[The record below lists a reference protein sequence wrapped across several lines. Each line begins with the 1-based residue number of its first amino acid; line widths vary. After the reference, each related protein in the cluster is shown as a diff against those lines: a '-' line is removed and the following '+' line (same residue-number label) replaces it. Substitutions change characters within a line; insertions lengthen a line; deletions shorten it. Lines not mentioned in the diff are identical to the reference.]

1 MTTDLNNNKYQILQK
16 FFDDFADGCSDYYKN
31 NFDTLNKGERKKIKD
46 AAKQLRD
53 IADDLAATDAA
64 DMSDELNNAIN
75 ETIKVTGDIK
85 KSLQALN
92 DIQKRINIVSC
103 VVSVGQNLITKNP
116 FKIMESANDLLEKW
130 NV

>member
-1 MTTDLNNNKYQILQK
+1 MITDLNNNKYQILQK
-16 FFDDFADGCSDYYKN
+16 IFDDFADACSDYYKN

-64 DMSDELNNAIN
+64 DMSIELNNAIN
-75 ETIKVTGDIK
+75 ETIKVTGAIK
-85 KSLQALN
+85 KSLQTLN
-92 DIQKRINIVSC
+92 DIQKRINIVGC

-116 FKIMESANDLLEKW
+116 LKIMESANDLLEKW
-130 NV
+130 SV

>member
-1 MTTDLNNNKYQILQK
+1 MITDLHNNKYEILQK
-16 FFDDFADGCSDYYKN
+16 FFDDFADVCSDYYKN
-31 NFDTLNKGERKKIKD
+31 NFDILNKGERKKIKD

-85 KSLQALN
+85 KSLQAL
-92 DIQKRINIVSC
+92 DGIQKRINIVSC

-116 FKIMESANDLLEKW
+116 FKIMESANDLVEKW